1 MNKPIRKT
9 AVPTLTSITGPSRAN
24 TNIIGLTKLSG
35 HYSVSRNVTN
45 IQQGATKC
53 IILTIIS

>member
-9 AVPTLTSITGPSRAN
+9 AVPTSITGPSRAN
-24 TNIIGLTKLSG
+24 TNIGITKLSG
-35 HYSVSRNVTN
+35 HYSVSRNITN
-45 IQQGATKC
+45 IQQGTTKC